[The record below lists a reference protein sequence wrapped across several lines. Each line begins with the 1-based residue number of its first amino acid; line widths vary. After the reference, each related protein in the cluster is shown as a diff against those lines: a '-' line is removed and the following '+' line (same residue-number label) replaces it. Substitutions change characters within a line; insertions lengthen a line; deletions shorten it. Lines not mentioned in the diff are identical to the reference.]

1 MAEDFPRTAGW
12 EPSQRRNFVLALL
25 FGAGVVVLVVFAV
38 YLLLVRFGNR
48 PAQPLA
54 PLPMGV
60 TEQDYASQIEFSG
73 VQMSRAENFLGQ
85 EVTYLFCVVKN
96 RGVRTVRQM
105 EIAVEFRDAFQQVVL
120 RDTRRVIGPR
130 ASPLRPGASRELQL
144 SWEHIPADWNHQYPS
159 IRITGLLLE

>member
-1 MAEDFPRTAGW
+1 MAEDFPRTTGW
-12 EPSQRRNFVLALL
+12 EPSQRRGFGLALL
-25 FGAGVVVLVVFAV
+25 FGAGVVVLVVFVA

-48 PAQPLA
+48 PTQPLA
-54 PLPMGV
+54 PLPMGT
-60 TEQDYASQIEFSG
+60 TEQAYASQIEFSG

-85 EVTYLFCVVKN
+85 EVTYLFCVVTN
-96 RGVRTVRQM
+96 RGARTVRQM
-105 EIAVEFRDAFQQVVL
+105 EVAVEFRDAFQQVVL

-130 ASPLRPGASRELQL
+130 AAPLRPGASRELQL